1 MPNSHKYFPMNR
13 MHGYLPLSLEFD
25 ATLSVEAK
33 CYIKIFF
40 SSSYTKNQM
49 SPCIKKFVQVSN
61 LEVIFF
67 CLQNINIPPV
77 LTLIFIVLYV
87 QKLLFAVFSRCL
99 R

>member
-61 LEVIFF
+61 LEVIFSAF
-67 CLQNINIPPV
+67 K
-77 LTLIFIVLYV
+77 TSIF
-87 QKLLFAVFSRCL
+87 LLS
-99 R
+99 